1 MQYFEEEIGKDGAN
15 LRVYKQRE
23 DVDLVCTM
31 SGKMPQK
38 TNEIALD
45 RMFAKNANLSVGDTI
60 TLNNKK
66 LLITG
71 LVALPDYSCLFEKN
85 SDMMFDSINFGVGIM
100 TSNGFD
106 GVKSK
111 HISYN
116 QAWKY
121 NESVKGEKKEKEKS
135 DDLLD
140 VLKKDIKQYDKDIV
154 QKQVDEMKAE
164 AENLQNQLEDEM
176 KNAAS
181 TISSRTEQATTSAAT
196 NAVAALDMNDMM
208 SLQSVPQEQIPMA
221 AMQIAATKQ
230 GISVEELV
238 AREMGTTTAAL
249 TDMQNAMQE
258 LENTENADS
267 QDLDLVPLN
276 NVADKVDATG
286 LYNTSNLRTIIS
298 RLDELSNRKID
309 ESEIISIS
317 DYVPLYANKAIQF
330 TGEDMGGDKAS
341 TIIFDYIIIVVLA
354 FVFAVTTSNTIA
366 KEAGVIGTLR
376 ASGYSRGEMVRHY
389 LVLPILVTLV
399 AAVVGNI
406 LGYTVFEDVFKN
418 VYYNS
423 YSLATYES
431 LFNMEAFIDT
441 TVVPVILMFI
451 INLAVLSSKMKL
463 GPLQF
468 LRRNLSRRKRKKAMH
483 LNRKIPF
490 ISRFRLRILFQNIP
504 AYLTLTLG
512 IFLGGVLVIF
522 GTMFVPLLDDY
533 SALVKKSEIAKYQ
546 YVLKDTVKTENESAE
561 KYCLNSLELSYK
573 NYMTDDITIYGI
585 EKDSKYVTKTIPQNE
600 VLISNGMAAKYQL
613 AKGDKITLK
622 DPYSDNKYSLKI
634 AGVYQ
639 YDAALSVFMNR
650 QEFNTKFD
658 EKENYFT
665 GYFSDEKLTDL
676 DSDDVASVITEKDL
690 TKLADQMRV
699 SMGSFMTM
707 FQGFGVVMFLLLMF
721 ILTKQVI
728 EKNMQSIAMT
738 KILGF
743 STGEIGKLY
752 LVITSFVVIVA
763 LLISIPL
770 VDATL
775 RWIFSSMLYTQ
786 MTGYIPYIVSK
797 MCYVKMFV
805 MGIISY
811 VVVSA
816 LMIVKIRRI
825 PQSEALKNV
834 E

>member
-1 MQYFEEEIGKDGAN
+1 M
-15 LRVYKQRE
+15 
-23 DVDLVCTM
+23 
-31 SGKMPQK
+31 
-38 TNEIALD
+38 
-45 RMFAKNANLSVGDTI
+45 
-60 TLNNKK
+60 
-66 LLITG
+66 
-71 LVALPDYSCLFEKN
+71 
-85 SDMMFDSINFGVGIM
+85 
-100 TSNGFD
+100 
-106 GVKSK
+106 
-111 HISYN
+111 
-116 QAWKY
+116 
-121 NESVKGEKKEKEKS
+121 
-135 DDLLD
+135 
-140 VLKKDIKQYDKDIV
+140 
-154 QKQVDEMKAE
+154 
-164 AENLQNQLEDEM
+164 
-176 KNAAS
+176 
-181 TISSRTEQATTSAAT
+181 
-196 NAVAALDMNDMM
+196 
-208 SLQSVPQEQIPMA
+208 
-221 AMQIAATKQ
+221 
-230 GISVEELV
+230 
-238 AREMGTTTAAL
+238 
-249 TDMQNAMQE
+249 
-258 LENTENADS
+258 
-267 QDLDLVPLN
+267 
-276 NVADKVDATG
+276 
-286 LYNTSNLRTIIS
+286 
-298 RLDELSNRKID
+298 
-309 ESEIISIS
+309 
-317 DYVPLYANKAIQF
+317 
-330 TGEDMGGDKAS
+330 
-341 TIIFDYIIIVVLA
+341 
-354 FVFAVTTSNTIA
+354 
-366 KEAGVIGTLR
+366 
-376 ASGYSRGEMVRHY
+376 
-389 LVLPILVTLV
+389 
-399 AAVVGNI
+399 
-406 LGYTVFEDVFKN
+406 
-418 VYYNS
+418 
-423 YSLATYES
+423 
-431 LFNMEAFIDT
+431 
-441 TVVPVILMFI
+441 
-451 INLAVLSSKMKL
+451 
-463 GPLQF
+463 
-468 LRRNLSRRKRKKAMH
+468 
-483 LNRKIPF
+483 
-490 ISRFRLRILFQNIP
+490 
-504 AYLTLTLG
+504 
-512 IFLGGVLVIF
+512 
-522 GTMFVPLLDDY
+522 
-533 SALVKKSEIAKYQ
+533 
-546 YVLKDTVKTENESAE
+546 KDTVKTENESAE

-707 FQGFGVVMFLLLMF
+707 FQGFGVVMFLFLMF